1 MVFEI
6 QFTGKGGMKILFLLG
21 LLFCSTALAFTTTT
35 QVRIHS
41 GSQVRVVNVAL
52 ATTEPERAKGL
63 MWVKDLQDDQGM
75 LFVYPQATLNQFW
88 MKNTPTALD
97 MLFISSDKKI
107 VFIAKSAIPFSE
119 EVIDPEMPSQYVLEV
134 KAGFV
139 EKQHITVGDT
149 VEFQLPAISKK

>member
-6 QFTGKGGMKILFLLG
+6 QFTGKSGMRILFLLI
-21 LLFCSTALAFTTTT
+21 LFYCSSALAFTTTT

-52 ATTEPERAKGL
+52 AVTEQERAKGL

-75 LFVYPQATLNQFW
+75 LFVYPGSALSPFW

-97 MLFISSDKKI
+97 ILFISSDKKI
-107 VFIAKSAIPFSE
+107 VFIAKSAVPFSE
-119 EVIDPEMPSQYVLEV
+119 EAIDPEMPSKYVLEV

-139 EKQHITVGDT
+139 DRQHISVGDT
-149 VEFQLPAISKK
+149 VEFELAAIPK